1 MQTWKFSV
9 ALAAFA
15 SAVTIAGCGDDDGS
29 DPEETGGR
37 SNSTTGGRATT
48 GGRDDTGGRTTTG
61 GTQGEDG
68 GAAPTPSDGGA
79 PPCEGSLIDTFVPQT
94 AGDDPGPEC
103 QAYADCMEE
112 GCGEL
117 YEPAFGPDGADG
129 DLSGG
134 VCGPTVPCLE
144 ECGCDATCAQGC
156 IFTNPDCAIYAI
168 QLQGCY
174 TGCSTELMACQAE
187 RM

>member
-9 ALAAFA
+9 AVVAFA
-15 SAVTIAGCGDDDGS
+15 SGVIAAGCGDDDDGGS
-29 DPEETGGR
+29 DEATGGR
-37 SNSTTGGRATT
+37 NNSAT
-48 GGRDDTGGRTTTG
+48 GGRDGATGGRPATG

-68 GAAPTPSDGGA
+68 GAPPVPTDGGA
-79 PPCEGSLIDTFVPQT
+79 PPCDGSLLDTFVPQT
-94 AGDDPGPEC
+94 TDPGPEC

-117 YEPAFGPDGADG
+117 YEPAFGADWADG

-134 VCGPTVPCLE
+134 ACGVTVPCLE
-144 ECGCDATCAQGC
+144 DCGCDATCAQGC
-156 IFTNPDCAIYAI
+156 IFTNLECANYAL

-174 TGCSTELMACQAE
+174 MDCSAEFTACQAE